1 MTEADDVLAAN
12 LEFYRAF
19 AARDAK
25 AMQRLWAE
33 RLPVA
38 CTHPGWEPLRDRAAV
53 IESWWN
59 ILANPESP
67 TVACHDEEV
76 FLYGDVAVVICEE
89 TLPGNTLTATNV
101 FAREDGAWR
110 MVHHQS
116 GPVFQ
121 RRAEARRPPP
131 GRLN

>member
-19 AARDAK
+19 TARDAVS
-25 AMQRLWAE
+25 MERLWA
-33 RLPVA
+33 RRRPVA
-38 CTHPGWEPLRDRAAV
+38 CTHPGWAPLLDRETV
-53 IESWWN
+53 IESWRN
-59 ILANPESP
+59 ILANEESP

-76 FLYGDVAVVICEE
+76 FLYGDVAIVICEE
-89 TLPGNTLTATNV
+89 DLPGNVLTATNV

-121 RRAEARRPPP
+121 RRAETRRAPP